1 MFILQ
6 GNDLDFWLSNDA
18 SKETENKPA
27 EKAEVKVKVNNVEV
41 SSEEEDSV
49 KEVSVIIL

>member
-1 MFILQ
+1 MLPR
-6 GNDLDFWLSNDA
+6 
-18 SKETENKPA
+18 KRKNKPA